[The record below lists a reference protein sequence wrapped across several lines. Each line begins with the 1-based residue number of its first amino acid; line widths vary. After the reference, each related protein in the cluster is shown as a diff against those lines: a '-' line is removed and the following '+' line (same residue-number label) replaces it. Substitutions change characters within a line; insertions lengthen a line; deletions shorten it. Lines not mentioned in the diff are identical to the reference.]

1 MGVLTYILLLACIY
15 FVSQA
20 DGRKTY
26 ADMFPHKHIPPGKSP
41 FPIPSI
47 PGWNPDSAPWDD
59 YLYPPMKPKPKELMR
74 RRGGKPTVR
83 LTSDSPAL
91 NGSVITFTA
100 KLEYPPCQKE
110 DDSGELVWDEHCD
123 DGTELEASANG
134 QIRSGYVFHWT
145 SWIDDYGF
153 GKCPDATKCN
163 VFPDGKPFPQSN
175 DWRRKNYV
183 YVWHTMGQYFESCDG
198 HSSSLSLNTSSI
210 PFGAE
215 VMEVMVYRKRE
226 RRKYSPLS
234 SDNTIFFVTDLIPV
248 AVDIF
253 QKSAVNQ
260 SADNVF
266 FRGEDVV
273 FRVHLHDPS
282 GYLKTAAAVDYM
294 WDFRDGNQVV
304 THRDVTTHAYSTVGN
319 MSVKL
324 VVEAAFPAECPP
336 APATSMPTTSTPPPT
351 ERPTSPPPIM
361 TTPRA
366 IPTSSPVTMTTGLPT
381 TETFPFI
388 GSSVTPE
395 STPFASLRAKR
406 VLEDKECFR
415 YVHGIFVGNISI
427 IEPKHPLK
435 SKANSRIVDV
445 LAARVTKTDIS
456 FLVKCLGSVPKS
468 ACTIVSD
475 PTCTW
480 VDSIMCNDV
489 PPSAK
494 CEVNL
499 RRTFPQP
506 GTYCVNITLED
517 SRSLTLTSTTVTI
530 NKLQGTD
537 SKNPHT
543 TEVVLTAS
551 ALLVAFFALIACV
564 VYRRYKVYRPIRRS
578 LLEDADRRTGV
589 AGRVMHLKGTL
600 FPSNEER
607 HHLLT
612 ERHPL

>member
-1 MGVLTYILLLACIY
+1 MGVLKYIFLLGCVG
-15 FVSQA
+15 FVHQA

-26 ADMFPHKHIPPGKSP
+26 ADMFPHKHSARGKSP
-41 FPIPSI
+41 FPIPPI
-47 PGWNPDSAPWDD
+47 PGWTPDSSPWDD
-59 YLYPPMKPKPKELMR
+59 YLYPPIKPKPKELMR

-91 NGSVITFTA
+91 NGSVISFTA

-123 DGTELEASANG
+123 DANG
-134 QIRSGYVFHWT
+134 QARSGYVYNWT
-145 SWIDDYGF
+145 SWMDDYGF
-153 GKCPDATKCN
+153 GKCTDASKCN
-163 VFPDGKPFPQSN
+163 AFPDGKPFPQSN

-183 YVWHTMGQYFESCDG
+183 YVWHTMGQYFETCDG
-198 HSSSLSLNTSSI
+198 HSSSLNLNTSSI
-210 PFGAE
+210 PLGAE

-234 SDNTIFFVTDLIPV
+234 MDNIVFYVTDMIPV
-248 AVDIF
+248 AVDIS

-260 SADNVF
+260 SANHVF

-282 GYLKTAAAVDYM
+282 GYLKTAVALDYM
-294 WDFRDGNQVV
+294 WDFKDGNQVV

-319 MSVKL
+319 RSVKL
-324 VVEAAFPAECPP
+324 VVEAAFPTECPP
-336 APATSMPTTSTPPPT
+336 ATATSVPTTSTPPPT
-351 ERPTSPPPIM
+351 ERHTSPPAM
-361 TTPRA
+361 TTTPQA
-366 IPTSSPVTMTTGLPT
+366 ISVISSSSPVTMTMGLPT
-381 TETFPFI
+381 TEVLPSVD
-388 GSSVTPE
+388 SSVTPE
-395 STPFASLRAKR
+395 STLCALLRSKR
-406 VLEDKECFR
+406 VLEGNECVR

-427 IEPKHPLK
+427 IEPKRPLQ

-456 FLVKCLGSVPKS
+456 FLVKCLGSVPTS

-475 PTCTW
+475 PTCTS
-480 VDSIMCNDV
+480 VHSIMCNDV

-499 RRTFPQP
+499 RRTFLKP
-506 GTYCVNITLED
+506 GTYCVNITLQD
-517 SRSLTLTSTTVTI
+517 SRTMTLTSTTVTI
-530 NKLQGTD
+530 NKLQATPE

-543 TEVVLTAS
+543 IEVILSTSAVLG
-551 ALLVAFFALIACV
+551 AFFALIACV
-564 VYRRYKVYRPIRRS
+564 VYRRHKVYRPIRRS
-578 LLEDADRRTGV
+578 LLEDAGNRAGV
-589 AGRVMHLKGTL
+589 AGSVMRLREAL

-612 ERHPL
+612 ETHQL